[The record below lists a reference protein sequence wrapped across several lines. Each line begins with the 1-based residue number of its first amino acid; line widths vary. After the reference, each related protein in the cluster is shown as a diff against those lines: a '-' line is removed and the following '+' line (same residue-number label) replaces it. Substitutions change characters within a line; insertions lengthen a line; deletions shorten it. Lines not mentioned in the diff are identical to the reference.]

1 MLQIAKSKSCIKA
14 VVTIVSLAFATAGF
28 ASGLYPARIMP
39 TGKVFV
45 YQGSKIVSELSAEA
59 PLPEGYLLLCDGKA
73 GVKMDGLYWVAA
85 DKSLF
90 SVTTKADSL
99 EFELQEGTAYFA
111 LSALPR
117 PLVFITPHGVFTVQE
132 AMLNASTDG
141 ALLKGYV
148 ASTSKGTE
156 IGVIEGGSLLIS
168 SSEGEKLV
176 QAGNRIKVAQN
187 TDQAA
192 ASAAS
197 APKKPGANPEK
208 ATGNKVLY
216 GVLGAAAA
224 ATIVALAVSSGDNGG
239 DGGND
244 GSPSSP

>member
-14 VVTIVSLAFATAGF
+14 IVTIVLLAFATAGF
-28 ASGLYPARIMP
+28 ASGLHPARIIP

-45 YQGSKIVSELSAEA
+45 YQGGEKVSELSAEA

-111 LSALPR
+111 LSELPR
-117 PLVFITPHGVFTVQE
+117 PLVFITPHGVFTAQE

-148 ASTSKGTE
+148 AATSEGTE

-168 SSEGEKLV
+168 SSEGEKLI

-187 TDQAA
+187 TDQGA

-197 APKKPGANPEK
+197 TPKNPGAKSEK
-208 ATGNKVLY
+208 TKRKTIILGLI
-216 GVLGAAAA
+216 GAAEA
-224 ATIVALAVSSGDNGG
+224 ATIVGLSLASRYKD
-239 DGGND
+239 DD
-244 GSPSSP
+244 KASPSSP